1 MADRSGP
8 HGAARWYLSRQTTAP
23 EADKT
28 AALESRGPL
37 CALQPS
43 LKPRPGSL
51 PFTLCMLLRYDNIAV
66 RYITPAHGVYHSGR
80 HFMLHNHPI
89 YISLCIKV
97 FTHGLVKSALP
108 HYQRTPAEGKRHS
121 GSSDCHPYRCES
133 LKNMRLPHPLL
144 LFSNHVKQN
153 LTSLHLTDGNHLL
166 KHSRST

>member
-1 MADRSGP
+1 MC
-8 HGAARWYLSRQTTAP
+8 AAAVTQ
-23 EADKT
+23 T
-28 AALESRGPL
+28 AAGLA
-37 CALQPS
+37 CFA
-43 LKPRPGSL
+43 SL

-121 GSSDCHPYRCES
+121 GSSDCHPHWCES
-133 LKNMRLPHPLL
+133 PKNMRPSPPPFAVLESCQTKLDIVP
-144 LFSNHVKQN
+144 S
-153 LTSLHLTDGNHLL
+153 D
-166 KHSRST
+166 